1 MGIQMTIQQN
11 RLRLLPKK
19 PNQKRE
25 VLNLE
30 DMMVVIFY
38 LPLTIYFEQQQST
51 NKIGIRMQNKVV
63 LNDKLRL
70 QSCRAKCF

>member
-1 MGIQMTIQQN
+1 MGIQMTIQPN

-51 NKIGIRMQNKVV
+51 NKNR
-63 LNDKLRL
+63 DTT
-70 QSCRAKCF
+70 AKKSSAN